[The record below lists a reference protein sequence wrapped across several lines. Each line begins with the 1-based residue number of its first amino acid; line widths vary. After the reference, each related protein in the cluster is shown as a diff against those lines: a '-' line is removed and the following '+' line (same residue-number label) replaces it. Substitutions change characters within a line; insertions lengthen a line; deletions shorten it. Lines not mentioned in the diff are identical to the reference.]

1 MSSSSSRPGH
11 PIDPLIDKEPL
22 ILRLDT
28 PIRRAAAQMAESGV
42 AAAPVIDDSGAL
54 KGLLT
59 QKDCF
64 RPALQASYYQE
75 WKGSVGDFMSNDL
88 STLPL
93 NTDLVS
99 AAEAF
104 LDKPYRSFP
113 ILDGNSL
120 VGMLRRE
127 AVFGALVLAG

>member
-22 ILRLDT
+22 ILRFDM

-54 KGLLT
+54 QGLLT

-64 RPALQASYYQE
+64 QPALQASYYQE
-75 WKGSVGDFMSNDL
+75 WKGSVVDFMSTDL
-88 STLPL
+88 FTLPL

-104 LDKPYRSFP
+104 MDKPYRSFP
-113 ILDGNSL
+113 ILDGSSL

-127 AVFGALVLAG
+127 AVFGALVLAS